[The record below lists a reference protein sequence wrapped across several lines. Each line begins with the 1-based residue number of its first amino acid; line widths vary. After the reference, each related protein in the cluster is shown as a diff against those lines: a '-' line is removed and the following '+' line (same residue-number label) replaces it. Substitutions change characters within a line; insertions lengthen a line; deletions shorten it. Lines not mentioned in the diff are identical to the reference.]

1 MPPRPPHWKPTPFQY
16 GNITL
21 DYRDTATTWTVK
33 DNLFQNGSLSPGTLN
48 FVNSNNG
55 YSTNLT
61 QLPGSGGGDKTITNV
76 DYQVSFLG
84 DFYYPTSG
92 GHLSQ
97 LINAGSRASS
107 SAGLTD
113 FTTTTNQVADSGTV
127 DIGYHYFAVNP
138 NVTVTIQASQNAIEP
153 IGGSGGQDGKFTV
166 FRTGQ
171 TNSALTVYYNVS
183 GTAVPG
189 TDYQALSGS
198 VTIGTNNASQ
208 EILVHPIDNNTVTLE
223 KTVVASLI
231 LTNTYFVGSPSQ
243 ATVKIQDG
251 DVLSTNVVVANL
263 NVPVGIDYHSPSN
276 SLIVAINN
284 PTGETNNFA
293 RITTNGA
300 VSSWTTLHGMGQHRD
315 QADNR

>member
-1 MPPRPPHWKPTPFQY
+1 MPPRQPRWKPTPFQY

-61 QLPGSGGGDKTITNV
+61 QLPGSGGGDKTITNF

-138 NVTVTIQASQNAIEP
+138 NVTGTIQATVPVAIEP
-153 IGGSGGQDGKFTV
+153 PNTVNGQFTV
-166 FRTGQ
+166 FRTGP
-171 TNSALTVYYNVS
+171 TNSALTVYYNVG
-183 GTAVPG
+183 GTAVPNV
-189 TDYQALSGS
+189 DYDALSNS
-198 VTIGTNNASQ
+198 VSI
-208 EILVHPIDNNTVTLE
+208 
-223 KTVVASLI
+223 
-231 LTNTYFVGSPSQ
+231 
-243 ATVKIQDG
+243 
-251 DVLSTNVVVANL
+251 
-263 NVPVGIDYHSPSN
+263 
-276 SLIVAINN
+276 
-284 PTGETNNFA
+284 
-293 RITTNGA
+293 
-300 VSSWTTLHGMGQHRD
+300 
-315 QADNR
+315 